1 MSVCESVVCVI
12 LHSDYNRYV
21 CRNPFMPAS
30 IPVKKYPRSKS
41 RTSKHSYDLETV
53 TIDKLALDI
62 REIMGEASTKG
73 E

>member
-1 MSVCESVVCVI
+1 
-12 LHSDYNRYV
+12 
-21 CRNPFMPAS
+21 MPAS

-41 RTSKHSYDLETV
+41 RSSKHSYDLETV